1 MIHILKQP
9 LAHTI
14 LFIVAIFGM
23 THGIARGE
31 NIALTN
37 LPEIVRKAGDKA
49 VPNAKW
55 NKAVKDTDRKDT
67 QYDISGID
75 AKGRNV
81 CVTVEPNG
89 DIDEIETEIKAQ
101 NTPKTVMA
109 ALKGRLPNFKISAVY
124 EIRNDEDKITR
135 YDFDGKR
142 LKDKDGVTI
151 SFTVDGKFIKLEE

>member
-67 QYDISGID
+67 WYDISGID
-75 AKGRNV
+75 TKGRNV

-101 NTPKTVMA
+101 NTPKT
-109 ALKGRLPNFKISAVY
+109 
-124 EIRNDEDKITR
+124 
-135 YDFDGKR
+135 
-142 LKDKDGVTI
+142 
-151 SFTVDGKFIKLEE
+151 